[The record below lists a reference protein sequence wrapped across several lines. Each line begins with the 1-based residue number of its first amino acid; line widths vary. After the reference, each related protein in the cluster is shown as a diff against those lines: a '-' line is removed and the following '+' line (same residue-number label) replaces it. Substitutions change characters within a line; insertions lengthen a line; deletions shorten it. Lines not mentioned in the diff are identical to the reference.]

1 MKTFIAIVALF
12 AELGFHPLAQSQSAL
27 RCDRGPSFEARR
39 SAHAM
44 FDVGV
49 SNYQRDVVEA
59 RRFLQSPA
67 RQGFAWAQ
75 YYLGKVECDT
85 GNYSEC
91 ANWLQAAGVQGF
103 TDAGLDLYTLYDEGR
118 GVPKDKKVA
127 CMWGLASGH
136 LDQEDIDACRK
147 VLSDS
152 DFASIRRAAQELQSR
167 RNKFKDF
174 DDWCSG
180 EP

>member
-1 MKTFIAIVALF
+1 MRTFIVIVALF

-39 SAHAM
+39 SAHVM
-44 FDVGV
+44 FDLGV
-49 SNYQRDVVEA
+49 SNQQDVVEA
-59 RRFLQSPA
+59 RRWLQLPA

-75 YYLGKVECDT
+75 YYMGTVECKA
-85 GNYSEC
+85 GNHVEC
-91 ANWLQAAGVQGF
+91 ADWLQAAGVQGF
-103 TDAGLDLYTLYDEGR
+103 TDAGLDLYSLYAEGR
-118 GVPKDKKVA
+118 GVSKDTKVA

-136 LDQEDIDACRK
+136 LDREDIDACRK
-147 VLSDS
+147 ELTGAE
-152 DFASIRRAAQELQSR
+152 FASIQSAAKELQSR
-167 RNKFKDF
+167 RGKFKDF